1 MESNKCQYWYKEF
14 SSSSSRN
21 RHIKNVHN
29 KIVKTSRISRIK
41 CSLCLIETGTH
52 ENLKQHLTESHQVSV
67 DEIYLSFR
75 SKDKVAVWL
84 QTAQIEANYFICRQK
99 QNKKGNEFRYACN
112 RSDLKGKY
120 SLLKKSVVYNIKS
133 YYLFKA
139 IKAIQAEKINYLTKK
154 HNIDKR
160 RHDNDVIAVGLKV
173 QEWNQNGKNY
183 AFFFKQEGESHP
195 VLKDTDFAVGFMNA
209 TMEKK
214 LKDFGKIICMDG
226 THCTNRKGMDL
237 TIMLVKDD
245 KNAEFPKIL
254 NETKVNEFVKL
265 SNEYFDKLK
274 HAQEIDFLDYLQ
286 KYYFQDQKRIS
297 MWTHCF
303 RLEAGINTIMA
314 LESLN
319 NLLKTN
325 QIKRRTNITVEKLL
339 DKIEDLVDS
348 KMWQRILNMERPN
361 ANSYQNKVTLK
372 RHKTAERMDRNLITE
387 VGFGEFQVRSS
398 KGEEFYSITYNKVC
412 ETDCRF
418 LYCRVCKICFHRYK
432 CQCHEYSVKTSICKH
447 IHLVCLYEQ
456 EKEDNSVLGDV
467 EALGDQSKEIKN
479 SHQEEIQDFIES
491 KRTIDEGTNEVDRE
505 AIRRMGNQEILNALN
520 ELDFE
525 THSKKLKTI
534 LKLIKQDDTDIT
546 NKRKMEKQEYF
557 PTKRRRC

>member
-1 MESNKCQYWYKEF
+1 MIVNKLKIGISIDRILDDVRKVECNKL
-14 SSSSSRN
+14 SRFN
-21 RHIKNVHN
+21 LA
-29 KIVKTSRISRIK
+29 SR
-41 CSLCLIETGTH
+41 
-52 ENLKQHLTESHQVSV
+52 
-67 DEIYLSFR
+67 
-75 SKDKVAVWL
+75 KD
-84 QTAQIEANYFICRQK
+84 
-99 QNKKGNEFRYACN
+99 
-112 RSDLKGKY
+112 
-120 SLLKKSVVYNIKS
+120 
-133 YYLFKA
+133 
-139 IKAIQAEKINYLTKK
+139 INYLTKK

-195 VLKDTDFAVGFMNA
+195 VLKDTDFVVGFMNA

-214 LKDFGKIICMDG
+214 LKDFGKIIFMDG

-237 TIMLVKDD
+237 TIMLVRDD
-245 KNAEFPKIL
+245 KNAGFAVAFFLTNRLDQPEYFMSDDDPKYYNAWVKVMKSEPRRLLCTWHVIKNWNLQGRNKIKNAEIKKTMKNDLKKIL
-254 NETKVNEFVKL
+254 NETKVLF
-265 SNEYFDKLK
+265 
-274 HAQEIDFLDYLQ
+274 
-286 KYYFQDQKRIS
+286 
-297 MWTHCF
+297 
-303 RLEAGINTIMA
+303 INMA

-361 ANSYQNKVTLK
+361 ANSYQDKVTLK
-372 RHKTAERMDRNLITE
+372 RDKTAERMDRNLITE
-387 VGFGEFQVRSS
+387 VGFGEF
-398 KGEEFYSITYNKVC
+398 
-412 ETDCRF
+412 
-418 LYCRVCKICFHRYK
+418 
-432 CQCHEYSVKTSICKH
+432 
-447 IHLVCLYEQ
+447 Q

-491 KRTIDEGTNEVDRE
+491 KRTIDEGTNEVDRQ

-525 THSKKLKTI
+525 TYSKKLKTI

>member
-1 MESNKCQYWYKEF
+1 MNLNNIVDQAS
-14 SSSSSRN
+14 
-21 RHIKNVHN
+21 IKFW
-29 KIVKTSRISRIK
+29 KTHVGHDEEIRS
-41 CSLCLIETGTH
+41 
-52 ENLKQHLTESHQVSV
+52 QHLTREEKNMIVNKLKIGISIDRILDDVKKV
-67 DEIYLSFR
+67 ECNKLSRFNLASR
-75 SKDKVAVWL
+75 KD
-84 QTAQIEANYFICRQK
+84 
-99 QNKKGNEFRYACN
+99 
-112 RSDLKGKY
+112 
-120 SLLKKSVVYNIKS
+120 
-133 YYLFKA
+133 
-139 IKAIQAEKINYLTKK
+139 INYLTKK

-183 AFFFKQEGESHP
+183 AFFFKQEGENF
-195 VLKDTDFAVGFMNA
+195 VVGFMNA

-245 KNAEFPKIL
+245 KNAGFPVAFFL
-254 NETKVNEFVKL
+254 TNRLDQV
-265 SNEYFDKLK
+265 
-274 HAQEIDFLDYLQ
+274 AQELFLGALKKKVGEELQPDYFMCDDDP
-286 KYYFQDQKRIS
+286 KYYNSLVLF
-297 MWTHCF
+297 
-303 RLEAGINTIMA
+303 INMA

-348 KMWQRILNMERPN
+348 KMWQRILDMERPN
-361 ANSYQNKVTLK
+361 ANSYQDKVTLK

-387 VGFGEFQVRSS
+387 VGFGEF
-398 KGEEFYSITYNKVC
+398 
-412 ETDCRF
+412 
-418 LYCRVCKICFHRYK
+418 
-432 CQCHEYSVKTSICKH
+432 
-447 IHLVCLYEQ
+447 Q

-491 KRTIDEGTNEVDRE
+491 KRAIDEGTNEVDRE

-525 THSKKLKTI
+525 IYSKKLKTI